1 MRLAKALLA
10 DGLTTSGN
18 AAMIREIAQ
27 LQECKAEDKLH
38 EVLNRYQLAL
48 PVPLKPITDKPALI
62 GFPRLKPMDF
72 LQYMAESGHLK
83 KLLGGRSMQ
92 SCGPELQAFWDRYKL
107 LHPDFELFH
116 MTNMDLNLSD
126 CIPIV
131 AQIDGGRGYKRSE
144 FMVFSFCSMI
154 GFGSGSRNL
163 KDPAVRRFKKKKAG
177 LQIPLLGHSYLS
189 HYLYAAMPASFHKH
203 SEEAF
208 QQILQAFAEDIR
220 ECFDEGVN
228 FRGRV
233 IRLVLLGLK
242 GDLKMQARAGR
253 LTRWYST
260 ARKRP
265 FDATK
270 KNQTRGMC
278 CWLCP
283 DITVP
288 YEQIATKHP
297 TWRRAMAT
305 FSEPPWA
312 EGREGGMLAASL
324 SYLHRPEKFY
334 LADLFHIYLAGV
346 GQDYAASCLVYM
358 LPHMFKTPEGN
369 SVDAQLNA
377 LNASF
382 KMWKKMFKV
391 SVNLTSFN
399 RDRLTFQ
406 DAKKVF
412 PTGTWSKAAD
422 TARIIQFICYAC
434 SLFSELC
441 DPAVDEMCYHISTS
455 ANAIGDMMQ
464 GLYAADL
471 WIAPC
476 FWNPVYTVLMELG
489 MVQSSC

>member
-1 MRLAKALLA
+1 MA
-10 DGLTTSGN
+10 DGLAASGST
-18 AAMIREIAQ
+18 AMIHEIAQ
-27 LQECKAEDKLH
+27 LGECKVEDKIH
-38 EVLNRYQLAL
+38 EVLNKYQLAL
-48 PVPLKPITDKPALI
+48 PIPLKPITDKPQLP

-72 LQYMAESGHLK
+72 LQYMAETGHLN
-83 KLLGGRSMQ
+83 KLLGGRSLQ
-92 SCGPELQAFWDRYKL
+92 NSGPELKGFWDNYRN

-116 MTNMDLNLSD
+116 MTDMELDLSD
-126 CIPIV
+126 CIPIL
-131 AQIDGGRGYKRSE
+131 AHIDGGRGYKKAE

-163 KDPAVRRFKKKKAG
+163 KDYGVRSFKKKKKKPG

-203 SEEAF
+203 NEEAF
-208 QQILQAFAEDIR
+208 QQILEAFAEDLR
-220 ECFDEGVN
+220 ECFDEGIG

-265 FDATK
+265 FDPTK

-283 DITVP
+283 AGDVTVP

-297 TWRRAMAT
+297 AWRRAMAN

-312 EGREGGMLAASL
+312 EGNAGGMLAASL
-324 SYLHRPEKFY
+324 SYLRRPEKFY
-334 LADLFHIYLAGV
+334 LPDLFHIYLAGV

-358 LPHMFKTPEGN
+358 LPLMFKPPEGD
-369 SVDAQLNA
+369 SVDAQLNT
-377 LNASF
+377 LNATF
-382 KMWKKMFKV
+382 KVWRKMFKV
-391 SVNLTSFN
+391 ATNLSSFN
-399 RDRLTFQ
+399 RDRLNFP
-406 DAKKVF
+406 DARKTF

-422 TARIIQFICYAC
+422 TARIIQFIAYAC
-434 SLFSELC
+434 SLFPNYVILLLTRC
-441 DPAVDEMCYHISTS
+441 ATTS
-455 ANAIGDMMQ
+455 R
-464 GLYAADL
+464 GLQTPL
-471 WIAPC
+471 
-476 FWNPVYTVLMELG
+476 VT
-489 MVQSSC
+489 